1 MQHESQR
8 LEVRMENCL
17 WVAHQL
23 FDRKMVTGSTGNISF
38 MHEGAIYIS
47 ESGSVFGRMNESSFA
62 IVALTGEVILGK
74 PSKEYPIHLEL
85 YKKDVKTRCVIHTH
99 SLNSTVLSCLNDTNE
114 YIDRLLTTTPYLS
127 LLTAGKIGVVPYHPP
142 GSIELF
148 NSFSMNSK
156 TDTHAYL
163 MKNHGIIV
171 SSDDI
176 FKAFGLIEEFE
187 ISSEIVLALHRY
199 DASEVDRI

>member
-1 MQHESQR
+1 MQLETQR
-8 LEVRMENCL
+8 LEVKMENCL

-23 FDRKMVTGSTGNISF
+23 FNRKMVTGSTGNISF
-38 MHEGAIYIS
+38 MHDDAIYIS

-62 IVALTGEVILGK
+62 IIAITGEILLGK

-85 YKKDVKTRCVIHTH
+85 YKKNDKTRCVIHTH
-99 SLNSTVLSCLNDTNE
+99 SFNSAVLSCLHDTKE
-114 YIDRLLTTTPYLS
+114 YIEKLLTTTPYLN

-142 GSIELF
+142 GSSELF

-156 TDTHAYL
+156 ADTHVYL

-187 ISSEIVLALHRY
+187 ISSEIVLALHRFG
-199 DASEVDRI
+199 ASEVDRI